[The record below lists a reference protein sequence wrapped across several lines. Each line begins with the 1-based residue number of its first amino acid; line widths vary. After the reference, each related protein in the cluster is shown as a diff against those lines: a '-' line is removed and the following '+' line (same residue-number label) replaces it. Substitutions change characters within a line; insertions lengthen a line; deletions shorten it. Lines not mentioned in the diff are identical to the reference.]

1 MSNSQI
7 IMYTANNG
15 KTQIEVTLQDENVWL
30 TQLQM
35 SELFQ
40 KNISTIS
47 RHINNVFDENEL
59 DRESNE
65 KQIISE
71 DSKKPIIIYSLDVII
86 SVGYRV
92 KSVRGTQFRIW
103 ANNILKEYM
112 IKGFVLNDTLL
123 KNAGQNQ
130 YWHELLERI
139 RDIRSSEK
147 MFWQQVL
154 ELYATSVDYNKDTK
168 ESIIFFKTVQNKIHY
183 AAHGHTAA
191 EIVYNRADSTKAN
204 MGLTNFNGDTPTRKE
219 AQIAKNYLNEN
230 ELSNLNTLVSAYFDL
245 AELKAKKHE
254 PMYMKNWI
262 EELNKFCELYGQG
275 VLQNAG
281 KVSHKQAITKANEEY
296 DKYKQI
302 IDAEWSQVE
311 KDYLETIS
319 KIEQIAKKK
328 TK

>member
-311 KDYLETIS
+311 KDYLETIN

>member
-302 IDAEWSQVE
+302 IDA
-311 KDYLETIS
+311 
-319 KIEQIAKKK
+319 
-328 TK
+328 

>member
-311 KDYLETIS
+311 KDYLETIG

-328 TK
+328 AK